1 MDKKTLM
8 RTFNNHFIEML
19 DDIIR
24 VYPNVPEL
32 RTSKTFA
39 EQIIKYNPR
48 KLIVLW
54 SNVVTNNYRDPIMNK
69 DEKFFMERDIN
80 QDAKNIPEEFK
91 KNHDKIRKCLRM
103 VQNTLKDASQKTK
116 DFTFKYLQNLIKLS
130 DLYFNN

>member
-19 DDIIR
+19 DDIII

-39 EQIIKYNPR
+39 EHLIKYNPR
-48 KLIVLW
+48 KLITLW
-54 SNVVTNNYRDPIMNK
+54 SQVVTQNYREPIMNK
-69 DEKFFMERDIN
+69 DESFFMHRDV
-80 QDAKNIPEEFK
+80 DKEAKNIPHEFK
-91 KNHDKIRKCLRM
+91 NNYNKINSCLKLL
-103 VQNTLKDASQKTK
+103 QETICDASDQTK
-116 DFTFKYLQNLIKLS
+116 KFTFKYLQNLIKLS